1 MQPFKCKTMH
11 RTITVSAA
19 VLAAYGLNAAHTSSL
34 GKGLINATWLVET
47 DDARF
52 VLQCVNPIFPAEVNI
67 DIDVVTRHVAQ
78 QGLITCL
85 IVPTVAGELWATV
98 DDQTWRL
105 LTFIDG
111 VSHDFLAAPV
121 QAESAGALLSEF
133 HHAVGDLEHTFTSP
147 RLGIHDT
154 AHHLAFLR
162 KTLRTRSDHARYADV
177 SPLARQILAAA
188 AELTPYPQT
197 PDRIV
202 HGDPKINNLLFTRDT
217 DIAFSLVDLDT
228 LARMPLPL
236 ELGDAMRSWC
246 NPAGEDDQVSEFCAQ
261 LFAQSIGG
269 YAEGARDWITAAES
283 AAIVSATETILLELA
298 ARFCADALNECYFGW
313 NADKFATRGEHNQE
327 RAASQL
333 HVARSLAA
341 QRKDLEAIVA
351 AAF

>member
-1 MQPFKCKTMH
+1 MH
-11 RTITVSAA
+11 RNMTVSAT
-19 VLAAYGLNAAHTSSL
+19 VLAAYGLNAARVSSL

-52 VLQCVNPIFPAEVNI
+52 VLQCMNPIFPAEVNN
-67 DIDVVTRHVAQ
+67 DIDVVTRHIERH
-78 QGLITCL
+78 GLITCL
-85 IVPTVAGELWATV
+85 IVPTVAGKLWAWV

-111 VSHDFLAAPV
+111 VSHDSLTAPI

-133 HHAVGDLEHTFTSP
+133 HAAVRDLDHAFTSP

-154 AHHLAFLR
+154 ARHLAFLR
-162 KTLRTRSDHARYADV
+162 QTLDTKPDHARYV
-177 SPLARQILAAA
+177 EVLPLATRILEAAA
-188 AELTPYPQT
+188 QLPPFPPT
-197 PDRIV
+197 PDRVV
-202 HGDPKINNLLFTRDT
+202 HGDPKINNLLFNRDT
-217 DIAFSLVDLDT
+217 DVAFSLVDLDT

-269 YAEGARDWITAAES
+269 YAEGARHWITVDES

-298 ARFCADALNECYFGW
+298 ARFCADALNESYFGW
-313 NADKFATRGEHNQE
+313 NADKFASRSEHNQE

-341 QRKDLEAIVA
+341 QRKELEAIVA

>member
-1 MQPFKCKTMH
+1 MH
-11 RTITVSAA
+11 REITISAP
-19 VLAAYGLNAAHTSSL
+19 VLAAYGLKTARFRSL

-47 DDARF
+47 DDERF
-52 VLQCVNPIFPAEVNI
+52 VLQCVNPIFPAEVNV

-78 QGLITCL
+78 HGLVTCL
-85 IVPTVAGELWATV
+85 IVPTVTGELWARI
-98 DDQTWRL
+98 DHQTWRL

-111 VSHDFLAAPV
+111 VSHDSLTAAV
-121 QAESAGALLSEF
+121 QAESAGTLLSQF
-133 HHAVGDLEHTFTSP
+133 HRAVRDLDHVFTSP

-154 AHHLAFLR
+154 ARHLTFLR
-162 KTLRTRSDHARYADV
+162 ETLNIKSQHPRYGEIF
-177 SPLARQILAAA
+177 SLATQILKAAD
-188 AELTPYPQT
+188 ELIPYPQT

-217 DIAFSLVDLDT
+217 DVAFSLVDLDT

-246 NPAGEDDQVSEFCAQ
+246 NPAGEDDHVSEFCPQ
-261 LFAQSIGG
+261 LFGQSIGG
-269 YAEGARDWITAAES
+269 YAEGAREWITAEES

-313 NADKFATRGEHNQE
+313 NADKFATRSEHNQE

-333 HVARSLAA
+333 QVARSLAR
-341 QRKDLEAIVA
+341 QRKELEAIVA
-351 AAF
+351 AVF